1 MSISDV
7 DVGSI
12 PIAQDGDLEPVPSE
26 SPPSVI
32 ARAAKK
38 SRAAHHT
45 KVRERAARPTPGK
58 PRERPHDTVAGVP
71 IVVLSTDAE
80 LCDAIRGAVQE
91 RHPVIVA
98 SRLEEAE
105 EYAAN
110 GRCGVL
116 ITDQLSSQ
124 PVLRKT
130 MSRIRALESALVVIA
145 VGNRGD
151 ENVLAS
157 LLSADIVERLMLKPV
172 TPALAQ
178 ILIKSAAQQFRT
190 LKGPSAHAA
199 TQVVVTPAAAS
210 AAAVAQAQ
218 ALPNVLTKL
227 AAIPAKIAALPRPPW
242 LTAAAAAA
250 VAAAA
255 VWSVMFQKLPDID
268 PREVIAN
275 NLVAAQR
282 AVDEGRLVDPA
293 GRSAVDFY
301 NAVLALDPAN
311 TAAQGAV
318 DRIADRFVAE
328 AEGSLAEG
336 QIAAAIVALQSV
348 RRVKFEHRRLPALE
362 TGLRIE
368 QEQYVLAFR
377 TREAAAAAEREAA
390 AATEMKQTRVAPPA
404 PVQRAP
410 TEQTPKDATAA
421 LAKQTPAPDR
431 VESKMAAGEPPRVNA
446 PSSPVT
452 ESKDASVAAVLP
464 QPVSAAGSNEMTP
477 AASAP
482 PESSRALATTP
493 LVTPPSLVKFVR
505 PQYPQDALIT
515 GVEGWVDVSLTV
527 TPSGDVIDPRVEDS
541 SQGRLFD
548 RAALG
553 AVRKWK
559 YERRPAD
566 DPVLAQRFK
575 VRVAFQ
581 IENRRGR

>member
-12 PIAQDGDLEPVPSE
+12 PVAQGGDLKPVSSE
-26 SPPSVI
+26 TPPSVI
-32 ARAAKK
+32 ARAASKR
-38 SRAAHHT
+38 RAAHQT
-45 KVRERAARPTPGK
+45 KVRESAARPAPAK
-58 PRERPHDTVAGVP
+58 SSERAYDTTTGVP

-91 RHPVIVA
+91 RHPVVIA

-105 EYAAN
+105 EHAAN

-124 PVLRKT
+124 PMLRKT
-130 MSRIRALESALVVIA
+130 MGRIRARESALVVIA

-151 ENVLAS
+151 ENALAS
-157 LLSADIVERLMLKPV
+157 LLSADIVDRLMLKPV

-190 LKGPSAHAA
+190 LKGPAAPAA
-199 TQVVVTPAAAS
+199 TQVAATPAGSSAPPAAQTQPLS
-210 AAAVAQAQ
+210 
-218 ALPNVLTKL
+218 NVSTKL
-227 AAIPAKIAALPRPPW
+227 AAIAAKITALPRPPW

-250 VAAAA
+250 VAAAV

-282 AVDEGRLVDPA
+282 AVDEGRLVDPS

-311 TAAQGAV
+311 TAAQTAK
-318 DRIADRFVAE
+318 DRIGDRFVAE
-328 AEGSLAEG
+328 AEASLAQG

-348 RRVKFEHRRLPALE
+348 RRVQPEHQRLPALE

-368 QEQYVLAFR
+368 QEKYVLAFR
-377 TREAAAAAEREAA
+377 TREAAAAAERERAA
-390 AATEMKQTRVAPPA
+390 AATTQLKATRVTPPA
-404 PVQRAP
+404 PVQRTP
-410 TEQTPKDATAA
+410 TEQKPGNAPAA
-421 LAKQTPAPDR
+421 LAKQTPPLDR
-431 VESKMAAGEPPRVNA
+431 VEIAAGELPRVDA
-446 PSSPVT
+446 PSSPAP
-452 ESKDASVAAVLP
+452 ESKDASIAAALP
-464 QPVSAAGSNEMTP
+464 QPVREAGSNEMNTAP
-477 AASAP
+477 GAPSA
-482 PESSRALATTP
+482 SSRTPATTP

-527 TPSGDVIDPRVEDS
+527 TPSGDVIDPRVEES

-548 RAALG
+548 RAALA

-566 DPVLAQRFK
+566 DAALAQRFR